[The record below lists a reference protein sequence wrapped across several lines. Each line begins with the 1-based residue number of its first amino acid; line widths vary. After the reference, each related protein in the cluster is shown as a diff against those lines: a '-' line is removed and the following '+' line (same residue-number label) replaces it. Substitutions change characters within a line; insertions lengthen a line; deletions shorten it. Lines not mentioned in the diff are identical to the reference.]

1 MQGFPLG
8 LRPAWNQLKFRLPGP
23 RMSDLV
29 EAPMGL
35 ASGQVQSQFYQHPE
49 TFSLF
54 GGDTLPEFRLA
65 YQMYGEMNAAKDN
78 VVLLFHALS
87 GSQHAAGTNTDPE
100 GHFGPIWTPEC
111 HLGWWDAFIGPG
123 LAVDTDRF
131 CVICVNYL
139 GGCYGSTGPASIDP
153 RTGRPYGAG
162 FPQVSA
168 SDIVDSQ
175 LALLDHLGVQQLHA
189 TIGNSVGGL
198 LALNLSTRYPDR
210 VRIVIPVATAIEVS
224 HLQHIL
230 ILEQILAIEND
241 PHFNGGDYY
250 DGQKPDRGLALA
262 RMISHKTFIS
272 LSTIQRRA
280 RREVVGPEDQLSWF
294 KIESPLES
302 YMLHQGNKFV
312 TRFDANTYLRIL
324 DTWQKFNLLKQAQAD
339 SYTDLFGAC
348 RHQKYLVFSISSDV
362 CFYPDQQRALV
373 NQLQAAEVPNMY
385 ITVHSE
391 KGHDSF
397 LLEPD
402 LYTPHLNYTL
412 NGT

>member
-1 MQGFPLG
+1 MGNGF
-8 LRPAWNQLKFRLPGP
+8 
-23 RMSDLV
+23 
-29 EAPMGL
+29 
-35 ASGQVQSQFYQHPE
+35 GQIKTQFYEHREPFQ
-49 TFSLF
+49 LA

-65 YQMYGEMNAAKDN
+65 YQTYGEINAAKDN

-100 GHFGPIWTPEC
+100 GVFGPLWTSEC
-111 HLGWWDAFIGPG
+111 HQGWWDEFIGPG
-123 LAVDTDRF
+123 RAVDTDRF

-139 GGCYGSTGPASIDP
+139 GGCYGSTGPASLDP
-153 RTGRPYGAG
+153 RSGQPYGAQ

-175 LALLDHLGVQQLHA
+175 LALLDHLGIDRLHA
-189 TIGNSVGGL
+189 VIGNSVGGL
-198 LALNLSTRYPDR
+198 LALNLATRYPDR
-210 VRIVIPVATAIEVS
+210 VAIVIPVATAIEVS

-241 PHFNGGDYY
+241 PHFRGGDYY
-250 DGQKPDRGLALA
+250 EGESPDRGLALA

-280 RREVVGPEDQLSWF
+280 RREVVRPEDQLSWF

-312 TRFDANTYLRIL
+312 TRFDANTYVRIL
-324 DTWQKFNLLKQAQAD
+324 DVWQKFDLLQQTGAD
-339 SYTDLFGAC
+339 DYTAVFQRC

-362 CFYPDQQRALV
+362 CFYPDQQRELV
-373 NQLQAAEVPNMY
+373 NELQAAEVPNMY
-385 ITVHSE
+385 ITVHSS

-402 LYTPHLNYTL
+402 LYTPHINYTL
-412 NGT
+412 NGV